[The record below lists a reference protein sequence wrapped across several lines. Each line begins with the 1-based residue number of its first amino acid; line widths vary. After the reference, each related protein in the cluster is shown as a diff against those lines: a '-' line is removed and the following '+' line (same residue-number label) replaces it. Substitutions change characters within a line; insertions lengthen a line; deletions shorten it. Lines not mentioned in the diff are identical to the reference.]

1 MRGVRQKDV
10 RPVKKGKE
18 EKISLYGLEGTAFKA
33 PLGSDRVFKSA
44 WKVGKSIDT

>member
-1 MRGVRQKDV
+1 M
-10 RPVKKGKE
+10 KKGKE

-44 WKVGKSIDT
+44 WKVERVSILKDSRQVSML